1 MIKEDYSYSV
11 ICHKY
16 GIGKSTVSDIKNGED
31 KILSFKD
38 RMITFDKRTAKCM
51 KLGKFIEMDE
61 ALYMWF
67 RQEREKGCPVSGPLL
82 AEKANILY
90 NLLYPENLVTFTASS
105 GYLTRFK
112 KRYHIRNLSITGEK
126 LSADMESAVI
136 FVDEFKL
143 LTTGYT
149 SDQICNSDE
158 TGLYYRTIPD
168 KTLVSWFEKSA
179 AGYKQIKERITINVC
194 SNANGSIKFLS
205 LGKLQNHVVSKI

>member
-1 MIKEDYSYSV
+1 MAQVSQKRKRRVLTIDEKLDICEMIKEDYSYSV
-11 ICHKY
+11 IRQKY

-51 KLGKFIEMDE
+51 KLGKFIELDE

-112 KRYHIRNLSITGEK
+112 KRYHIRNLSITGE
-126 LSADMESAVI
+126 
-136 FVDEFKL
+136 
-143 LTTGYT
+143 
-149 SDQICNSDE
+149 
-158 TGLYYRTIPD
+158 
-168 KTLVSWFEKSA
+168 
-179 AGYKQIKERITINVC
+179 
-194 SNANGSIKFLS
+194 
-205 LGKLQNHVVSKI
+205 